1 MLLSCIL
8 YLDFYST
15 QSTMQVDTITQ
26 LYNISRISVKMETA
40 FFLSKECAACNFTVP
55 SWRKW
60 HVSSKEMQLC
70 TKPHSV
76 TSQKKTIFVHYRL
89 YKRML
94 QDPTVSQLNQFRTF
108 NITILH
114 PLTRTSS
121 KRSLLFSVSPEA
133 LCISHSCCA
142 CYICHI
148 TQYPSSFV
156 EVFGE

>member
-76 TSQKKTIFVHYRL
+76 TSQKKTISFIIVFTRECYRTL
-89 YKRML
+89 
-94 QDPTVSQLNQFRTF
+94 PWASSINFA
-108 NITILH
+108 
-114 PLTRTSS
+114 PLTLRFCTHLHA
-121 KRSLLFSVSPEA
+121 RLRNGHFYLVSRPK
-133 LCISHSCCA
+133 LC
-142 CYICHI
+142 
-148 TQYPSSFV
+148 
-156 EVFGE
+156 VFPIPAVRATYAT